1 MRRRTGMRRW
11 KFLFKSMGD
20 AMTRGLFTEA
30 LKFPIVLL
38 TACAACFVSFAETP
52 DGFVTYSK
60 GAGNS
65 RTLYMRKMTASGG
78 LQAEQKICQSSG
90 DGDIQG
96 VISFDGKWLA
106 FSRST
111 GTGDYHKFKEF
122 DVYIVK
128 LDGGLPAS
136 PIKVGYG
143 YWPSWGDDSH
153 NSTKTLYY
161 SRHSG
166 SYNEDRDDR
175 SVNGFIRAVTVSADG
190 GLSNDRQIVDIAAY
204 SPNLDEFWM
213 KNFQGFVQA
222 GPTGEWCALRYNQ
235 KMTVIHWDGSRGGQW
250 IGSSG
255 GCMPSVCADGKY
267 VIHAKNLYITSD
279 GSGQGSIGGDGTGEY
294 HYGTSVD
301 MNWLVA
307 RTEGGATE
315 QNEGRDVYLFKLSTS
330 GGLSTEKQTDA
341 LITDD
346 GSWPDVHTGPVSND
360 VSISDFRADP
370 ASISLGSSSTL
381 RWSVSNATSVTL
393 NGESVSGDSKTVTPD
408 QTTGYTLVAE
418 GENGPVS
425 ADVTVTVN
433 QPELTTLEITPS
445 SATISVNGTV
455 EFAAATLDQSGN
467 DFPADISWSLSSGGD
482 LSSSSGA
489 ATTFTSNGEP
499 GSYTL
504 TATSGGLEQTALITV
519 SDPDALHMKIN
530 CGPNELA
537 VSGWEQ
543 DDSYLTGGK
552 DYNFNDD
559 ISTEGVANA
568 APADVYNT
576 VVHYDKADEVHSYNF
591 ASVPNG
597 TYTVRMHF
605 YDTFGG
611 RKMNYSF
618 EGEELISNFDIVT
631 ESGGSGIPLAKD
643 VTVTVADGNG
653 LQIECSGSD
662 GSDVFES
669 GIEILGSG
677 VTPEDIITVSN
688 EYTGQTYDVGT
699 MMTITWTATPD
710 VGEVVVEVSGD
721 GGRNWHTLNADRNVT
736 RDDADWGAYEW
747 EVQQAIEGASLLSD
761 QVMFRVVDYL
771 DNETVGQSGQFT
783 IRDQISVV
791 SAGAAA
797 ARTHA
802 VMVQRDG
809 ISLTVQA
816 GADFSM
822 EVLDTR
828 GRRLYSK
835 SGVGPARA
843 DWTGMSARGAFI
855 LRARIGRELVRRRFV
870 IK

>member
-1 MRRRTGMRRW
+1 MNSTRT
-11 KFLFKSMGD
+11 
-20 AMTRGLFTEA
+20 A
-30 LKFPIVLL
+30 LHPLKCVAITLAAL
-38 TACAACFVSFAETP
+38 TALHAATP

-65 RTLYMRKMTASGG
+65 RTLYMRTMTASGG
-78 LQAEQKICQSSG
+78 LQQEQKICQNTG
-90 DGDIQG
+90 KGDIQG

-111 GTGDYHKFKEF
+111 GATDYHSFNKF

-136 PIKVGYG
+136 PKKVAHG

-161 SRHSG
+161 STHSG
-166 SYNEDRDDR
+166 D
-175 SVNGFIRAVTVSADG
+175 NGTVRAVTVSADG
-190 GLSNDRQIVDIAAY
+190 NLSNDRQLVDIAAY
-204 SPNLDEFWM
+204 SPNWDEFDM
-213 KNFQGFVQA
+213 DRFQGFIQA
-222 GPTGEWCALRYNQ
+222 GPTGEWCALRYRK
-235 KMTVIHWDGSRGGQW
+235 KMTVVHWAGSRDGQW
-250 IGSSG
+250 IGNSG

-267 VIHAKNLYITSD
+267 VVHAKNRYLTSD

-301 MNWLVA
+301 MKWLVA
-307 RTEGGATE
+307 RTEGNHTQ

-370 ASISLGSSSTL
+370 TSISQGSSSTL

-393 NGESVSGDSKTVTPD
+393 NGENVSGDSKTVSPG
-408 QTTGYTLVAE
+408 QTTDYTLVAE

-425 ADVTVTVN
+425 ASVTVTVS
-433 QPELTTLEITPS
+433 QPELTTLEISPT
-445 SATISVNGTV
+445 SATISVNGSVDFTG
-455 EFAAATLDQSGN
+455 ATRDQSGN
-467 DFPADISWSLSSGGD
+467 NFPANIAWSLSGGGE

-504 TATSGGLEQTALITV
+504 TATSGGLEQTAPITV

-530 CGPNELA
+530 CGPNERA

-543 DDSYLTGGK
+543 DDPYLTGGK

-597 TYTVRMHF
+597 TYTVRMHL
-605 YDTFGG
+605 YDTFGS

-618 EGEELISNFDIVT
+618 EGEELISNFDIIT

-677 VTPEDIITVSN
+677 VTPEDIITVSG
-688 EYTGQTYDVGT
+688 EYTGQTYDVG
-699 MMTITWTATPD
+699 MVMTIKWTATPD

-721 GGRNWHTLNADRNVT
+721 GGRNWHVLNTERNVT

-747 EVQQAIEGASLLSD
+747 EVAASIDGSSLVSD
-761 QVMFRVVDYL
+761 QAMVRVIDYL
-771 DNETVGQSGQFT
+771 DNETVDLSGQFT
-783 IRDQISVV
+783 IREPMSTFAEAAV
-791 SAGAAA
+791 SAG
-797 ARTHA
+797 TPGVEMHGGG
-802 VMVQRDG
+802 V
-809 ISLTVQA
+809 SLTVEA
-816 GADFSM
+816 GRNFSM

-828 GRRLYSK
+828 GRRLYSR
-835 SGVGPARA
+835 SGVGPVKAH
-843 DWTGMSARGAFI
+843 WTGASGRGAYI
-855 LRARIGRELVRRRFV
+855 LRARIGRTLVQRRFV